1 MLKAAHNQYGV
12 SLLELM
18 IAIAVGSILLMLGIP
33 SFKSWIQNTQIR
45 TAAESI
51 FNGLQIARTEAVHNN
66 SNVRFNLTDAS
77 GMVAW
82 TVCLNEIAVT
92 CAIADVVQSRAGNE
106 GGTNARVGVSAT
118 AHPSPVPS
126 GYFNVS
132 ANIPAVGGL
141 IAGLPAGVTFDGL
154 GRVPAKNLDGSM
166 NNDDITWIDVTNA
179 QSATARRMVI
189 VIQTGGQ
196 IRMCD
201 PALALASNPQG
212 CS

>member
-1 MLKAAHNQYGV
+1 MLKAARPQYGL

-18 IAIAVGSILLMLGIP
+18 IAIAIGSILLMLGIP

-45 TAAESI
+45 TATESI
-51 FNGLQIARTEAVHNN
+51 LNGLQITRAEAVRRNT
-66 SNVRFNLTDAS
+66 NVRFNLTDAS

-82 TVCLNEIAVT
+82 NVSCEI
-92 CAIADVVQSRAGNE
+92 VVPRQPNGYECPAGIQSRLGNE
-106 GGTNARVGVSAT
+106 GGANARVGVSTT
-118 AHPSPVPS
+118 AHPSPIPA

-132 ANIPAVGGL
+132 PGVG
-141 IAGLPAGVTFDGL
+141 AGLPAGLTFDGL
-154 GRVPAKNLDGSM
+154 GRVPAKNADGSA
-166 NNDDITWIDVTNA
+166 NSDDITWIDVTNA

-189 VIQTGGQ
+189 VIRTGGQ

>member
-1 MLKAAHNQYGV
+1 MLKVAHNQYGM

-18 IAIAVGSILLMLGIP
+18 IAIAIGSILLMLGIP

-51 FNGLQIARTEAVHNN
+51 LNGLQVARTEAVRKNT
-66 SNVRFNLTDAS
+66 NVRFNLTDAS

-82 TVCLNEIAVT
+82 SVDCETVVPLQPDGSGCPAGI
-92 CAIADVVQSRAGNE
+92 QSRAGNE
-106 GGTNARVGVSAT
+106 GGSNARVGISVT
-118 AHPSPVPS
+118 ALPTPILP
-126 GYFNVS
+126 GYFNT
-132 ANIPAVGGL
+132 PTGVG
-141 IAGLPAGVTFDGL
+141 AGLPAGVTFDGL
-154 GRVPAKNLDGSM
+154 GRVPAKNPDGLT
-166 NNDDITWIDVTNA
+166 NDDDITWIDVTNA

-201 PALALASNPQG
+201 PALTLASNPQG

>member
-18 IAIAVGSILLMLGIP
+18 IAIAIGSILLMLGIP
-33 SFKSWIQNTQIR
+33 SFQSWIQNTQVR

-51 FNGLQIARTEAVHNN
+51 LNGLQIARTEAVRSNT
-66 SNVRFNLTDAS
+66 NVRFNLTDAS

-82 TVCLNEIAVT
+82 TVCLSDPAPPAT
-92 CAIADVVQSRAGNE
+92 CPTNDVVQSRAGNE
-106 GGTNARVGVSAT
+106 GGTNARVGISTT
-118 AHPSPVPS
+118 AYPSSSPVPS
-126 GYFNVS
+126 SYFNDPGV
-132 ANIPAVGGL
+132 A
-141 IAGLPAGVTFDGL
+141 AGLPAGVAFDGL
-154 GRVPAKNLDGSM
+154 GRIPAKEPNGTP
-166 NNDDITWIDVTNA
+166 NTDDITLISVTNA

-189 VIQTGGQ
+189 VIRTGGQ

-201 PALALASNPQG
+201 PAVSLASNPQG

>member
-18 IAIAVGSILLMLGIP
+18 IAIVIGSILMMLAIP
-33 SFKSWIQNTQIR
+33 SFQSWIHNTQIR

-51 FNGLQIARTEAVHNN
+51 LNGLQIARSKAVHENK
-66 SNVRFNLTDAS
+66 NVRFNLTNAT

-82 TVCLNEIAVT
+82 TVCMNETANP
-92 CAIADVVQSRAGNE
+92 CATADVIQSRAGNE
-106 GGTNARVGVSAT
+106 GGTNAQVGISVT
-118 AHPSPVPS
+118 THPSPIPA

-132 ANIPAVGGL
+132 ANIPAVA
-141 IAGLPAGVTFDGL
+141 AGLPAGVTFDGL
-154 GRVPAKNLDGSM
+154 GRIPARNPDGSA
-166 NNDDITWIDVTNA
+166 NNDDITWINVTNA
-179 QSATARRMVI
+179 RSATARRMAI

>member
-1 MLKAAHNQYGV
+1 MLIAAHNQVGV

-18 IAIAVGSILLMLGIP
+18 MAIAIGSVLLMMGIP
-33 SFKSWIQNTQIR
+33 SFQSWMQNTQIR

-51 FNGLQIARTEAVHNN
+51 LNGLQVARTEAVRRNT
-66 SNVRFNLTDAS
+66 NVRFNLTGAT

-82 TVCLNEIAVT
+82 SVDCVTVVPLQPDGSGCPLGI
-92 CAIADVVQSRAGNE
+92 QSRAGIE

-118 AHPSPVPS
+118 ALPSPIPA
-126 GYFNVS
+126 GYFNNS

-141 IAGLPAGVTFDGL
+141 IAGLSAGVTFDGL
-154 GRVPAKNLDGSM
+154 GRVPLANAG
-166 NNDDITWIDVTNA
+166 NDITWINVTNA

-189 VIQTGGQ
+189 VVQTGGQ

-201 PALALASNPQG
+201 PAVSLASNPQG